1 MFSRR
6 LLHAPLLSATETEL
20 IRLIRIKLRARRQ
33 TPKPDRTDTLKSR
46 VTVFGDSMQ
55 KILLLLSLLPVISAA
70 GATDYKEHNI
80 RPGLWEVTTTSML
93 LALVPQIPPDQ
104 MQKLTSLAKQ
114 YGLDM
119 PQIQNGAATS
129 RVCITQQMAD
139 QKIPSYFHAQQSGCS
154 IKNAVR
160 TENSY
165 KMDLVC
171 TNSQLKGNGRAE
183 GTFMTPESFSGW
195 TIFNGSVQDR
205 PVNEHADTTGRW
217 ISASCETA
225 KTP

>member
-1 MFSRR
+1 MRTI
-6 LLHAPLLSATETEL
+6 LSLT
-20 IRLIRIKLRARRQ
+20 
-33 TPKPDRTDTLKSR
+33 
-46 VTVFGDSMQ
+46 
-55 KILLLLSLLPVISAA
+55 LLSLLSIVSAA

-114 YGLDM
+114 YGVDM

-139 QKIPSYFHAQQSGCS
+139 QEIPSYFHAHQSGCG
-154 IKNAVR
+154 IKNGTR

-165 KMDLVC
+165 KMDIVC
-171 TNSQLKGNGRAE
+171 TNTQIKGNGRAE
-183 GTFMTPESFSGW
+183 GTFTTPESFSGW
-195 TIFNGSVQDR
+195 TIFNGSVQNT
-205 PVNEHADTTGRW
+205 PVNEQADTHGRW
-217 ISASCETA
+217 IGASCGTA
-225 KTP
+225 KSQ